1 MSVFRKHELV
11 YMAGGRQL
19 GRIATVG
26 ADGTP
31 HVVPVAFIYN
41 AVRDTVDV
49 GGYELERTKK
59 FRDVAR
65 TGRAAIVIDD
75 LASTD
80 PWHPRG
86 IEIRGRGEAI
96 ALPTPLIRIHPE
108 RIVSWGLE
116 RARSA
121 RTVAAVCAALA
132 VALTASP
139 RVTAAT
145 AATVPVPRA
154 ARAVETS
161 HPDRWVGTGT
171 ARSCTSRAVVRAV
184 AKGGVIRF
192 RCGPRPVRIAM
203 RQTAKV
209 VNTSRRV
216 VLDGRGL
223 VTLSGGGKRRIL
235 YQNTCDQRQTWTTSH
250 CDDQATPRLVVQNLT
265 FADGDAT
272 GETDDGG
279 GGGAIFARGGRLK
292 VVGSRFAR
300 NRCDPTG
307 PDLGGGAVRALS
319 QYHAQPVYVVGSTF
333 TGGVC
338 SNGAALSSIG
348 VSWSIYNSVFSG
360 NRAIGRGAN
369 PARPDTAGGGSGGA
383 LYADGNDF
391 RVLLAGTRMTRNHA
405 REGGG
410 AVFFVSND
418 RSGVLEI
425 RSSTLRRNPSDGFE
439 TDPGIFFLGRDQDVV
454 GSVVK

>member
-1 MSVFRKHELV
+1 MRPLP
-11 YMAGGRQL
+11 L
-19 GRIATVG
+19 LTTVCL
-26 ADGTP
+26 ALS
-31 HVVPVAFIYN
+31 VAF
-41 AVRDTVDV
+41 
-49 GGYELERTKK
+49 
-59 FRDVAR
+59 
-65 TGRAAIVIDD
+65 
-75 LASTD
+75 
-80 PWHPRG
+80 
-86 IEIRGRGEAI
+86 
-96 ALPTPLIRIHPE
+96 
-108 RIVSWGLE
+108 
-116 RARSA
+116 
-121 RTVAAVCAALA
+121 
-132 VALTASP
+132 TAP
-139 RVTAAT
+139 PAT
-145 AATVPVPRA
+145 AAVGVPRA
-154 ARAVETS
+154 ARAVNTS

-171 ARSCTSRAVVRAV
+171 RQSCTSRALVRAV
-184 AKGGVIRF
+184 ARGGIIRF
-192 RCGPRPVRIAM
+192 RCGSDPVRIEM
-203 RQTAKV
+203 RRTAKV

-272 GETDDGG
+272 GATYEGG

-292 VVGSRFAR
+292 IVGSTFIG

-319 QYHAQPVYVVGSTF
+319 QHDNQPAYVVRSTF
-333 TGGVC
+333 TDGVC

-348 VSWSIYNSVFSG
+348 VSWSIFNSVFTG

-369 PARPDTAGGGSGGA
+369 PARPGTPGGGSGGA
-383 LYADGNDF
+383 VYADGDNF
-391 RVLLAGTRMTRNHA
+391 HVLLAGTRMTGNHA

-425 RSSTLRRNPSDGFE
+425 RSSTLRDNPSNGFE
-439 TDPGIFFLGRDQDVV
+439 TDPGIFFLGRDQTVV
-454 GSVVK
+454 DSVVR